1 MLICLTFVDKLPE
14 YLAKMDRLPA
24 EIILAM
30 LHEIPNA
37 RDRLNLVQ
45 ICRRWRASLL
55 GIAFCSTHLEWPELR
70 CLVVAALANPII
82 RSSIH
87 EISINNVE
95 NKGALAP
102 LGPAVQ
108 DLIDLISESPV
119 EYDAWHKS
127 LSNNQAEGWIALS
140 MAVLP
145 NLATISAQHSHP
157 EGWITRI
164 VSKAAWKQFP
174 FDCNTLPALQ
184 RLEKLELSW
193 RYLST
198 VLSHREYLPLFHL
211 PSLRTL
217 RLGPVQE
224 LHSANSAADHPA
236 FFPAPATSPVEE
248 LILDFFCNG
257 RHGMADFIT
266 SCANLKRFVYQ
277 HTNNIIWVSRQD
289 EEDCMGVDASFRP
302 WCFHEALQTQKH
314 SLEVLHLNDLGD
326 ASTPRPTHLYKG
338 NVDPISHDR
347 WFGSLADF
355 SKLWD
360 LRIRASNL
368 LDLHPKE
375 TEDTVW
381 LGDILPK
388 SLRVLHLVDCNV
400 DNSAALLTHLE
411 DLFTRREE
419 HFPNLQSLLVSPE
432 REEPHGT
439 SIRIAE
445 AFRKQWTTLQ
455 VMCDQVGVR
464 LSLGAGEKMETNQK
478 HWSPGRIVDEALLN

>member
-1 MLICLTFVDKLPE
+1 
-14 YLAKMDRLPA
+14 MDRLPA

-82 RSSIH
+82 MSSIR

-95 NKGALAP
+95 NKDALAP
-102 LGPAVQ
+102 LGLAVQ

-127 LSNNQAEGWIALS
+127 LSSNQAEGWIALS

-198 VLSHREYLPLFHL
+198 VLSHREYLPFFHL

-224 LHSANSAADHPA
+224 LHSTNSAADHPA

-314 SLEVLHLNDLGD
+314 SLEMLHLNDLGD

-411 DLFTRREE
+411 DLLTRREE
-419 HFPNLQSLLVSPE
+419 QFPNLQSLLVSPE